1 MLSSALLCRRNAD
14 PTQTEAHPYPHAN
27 EASVDATEGFCK
39 GFWVGFS
46 RPLCKTPPL
55 HQIQDDV
62 GNETQGK
69 MKGMGRFPESEK
81 NVPSLVSRE
90 EQGEFHANITH
101 LKPSVTPDP
110 RWPTEILRENRRR
123 GARKRPRG
131 KRAGVRNR
139 LRARA
144 HRAPLPSI
152 LLANVQSLD
161 NKLDDLRARIKFQRD
176 IRDCNLLCFTES
188 WLNPAVP
195 NHAIQPAEFFSV
207 HRMDRTADSG
217 KSRGGGVCVM
227 VNNSWCNNA
236 NVVTLACSCSPNL
249 ELLALKLRPFY
260 LPREF
265 TSVIINTVYI
275 PPQANMDTALWEL
288 HEALT
293 QFQAQHRDAALIV
306 VGDFNSANLK
316 RAVPN
321 LYQHITFPTR
331 GNRTLDHC
339 YTPYKDSYKALAHP
353 PFGKSDHAAIF
364 LLPKYKQRLKRE
376 APVQREVAR
385 WTDQSVAAL
394 QDALDDADWDM
405 FRRSTDDVSE
415 FTEAVVGFIGK
426 LVDDTI
432 PRITIKKFS
441 NQKPWV
447 DRTIREALNSRTAA
461 YNAGIISG
469 NMDEYKSAAYGV
481 RRAVREAKRRY
492 GKKLETQFQ
501 QSGSRSL
508 WQGLRMITDYRS
520 PPSGLMSADESLA
533 NELNTFFARFEA
545 TSSSANASST
555 NANGASANSANA
567 NGAGASGTIGAA
579 GGTCAGPTIE
589 QRPLIITESD
599 VRRVFKRVNTRKA
612 MGPDGIC
619 GRVLKACADQL
630 APVFTDI
637 FNLSLTLG
645 IVPSSFK
652 RSTIVPVPKKPRPS
666 DLNDYRPV
674 ALTSVVMKCFEKL
687 VRDFITSS
695 LPASTDPLQFAY
707 RHNRSTDDAIAHL
720 LHTTLTH
727 LDEGRGN
734 YVKMLFVDYSSAF
747 NTIIPSLLT
756 TKLGD
761 LGLHTSL
768 CEWISNFLTD
778 RPQSVR
784 VGNCASSTLTL
795 STGAPQG
802 CVLSPLLYS
811 LYTYDCTATS
821 SSNTIVKFADDTV
834 VVGLISDNDER
845 AYLEEIKH
853 LENWCQEN
861 NLLLN
866 VSKTKELIV
875 DCSKK
880 QERHYQPVRIS
891 GTTVERVD
899 SFRYL
904 GVHISQDLSW
914 SRHTSSLAKKARQR
928 LYHLRRLRDFRLPSK
943 VLRNFYTCTIES
955 ILTGNITVWFG
966 NSTKQDRQALQRV
979 VRSAERITHSEL
991 PDLQTTYYKRCQTKA
1006 RKIVK
1011 DPTHPNNRLFSLL
1024 RSGRRFRSLK
1034 AKTERLK
1041 RSFFPQAI
1049 RALNQGN

>member
-1 MLSSALLCRRNAD
+1 
-14 PTQTEAHPYPHAN
+14 
-27 EASVDATEGFCK
+27 
-39 GFWVGFS
+39 
-46 RPLCKTPPL
+46 
-55 HQIQDDV
+55 
-62 GNETQGK
+62 
-69 MKGMGRFPESEK
+69 
-81 NVPSLVSRE
+81 
-90 EQGEFHANITH
+90 
-101 LKPSVTPDP
+101 
-110 RWPTEILRENRRR
+110 
-123 GARKRPRG
+123 
-131 KRAGVRNR
+131 
-139 LRARA
+139 
-144 HRAPLPSI
+144 
-152 LLANVQSLD
+152 
-161 NKLDDLRARIKFQRD
+161 
-176 IRDCNLLCFTES
+176 
-188 WLNPAVP
+188 
-195 NHAIQPAEFFSV
+195 
-207 HRMDRTADSG
+207 MDRTADSG
-217 KSRGGGVCVM
+217 KSRGGGVCAM

-236 NVVTLACSCSPNL
+236 NVVTLARSCSPNL

-260 LPREF
+260 LPGEF

-275 PPQANMDTALWEL
+275 PPQANMDTALCEL

-321 LYQHITFPTR
+321 LYQHVSFPTR

-364 LLPKYKQRLKRE
+364 LLPKYEQRLKRE

-385 WTDQSVAAL
+385 WTDKSVAAL
-394 QDALDDADWDM
+394 QDALDDADWDV

-441 NQKPWV
+441 NQKPWL
-447 DRTIREALNSRTAA
+447 DRTIRKALNSPTAA

-481 RRAVREAKRRY
+481 CRAVGEAKRRY
-492 GKKLETQFQ
+492 GKKLEIQFQ

-508 WQGLRMITDYRS
+508 WQGIRMITDYRS
-520 PPSGLMSADESLA
+520 PSSGVMSADESLA
-533 NELNTFFARFEA
+533 NQLNTFFARFEA
-545 TSSSANASST
+545 TSSSANASR
-555 NANGASANSANA
+555 ANANSANA
-567 NGAGASGTIGAA
+567 SSTNANSASANGTFGAA
-579 GGTCAGPTIE
+579 NSACAEPTIE
-589 QRPLIITESD
+589 QRPLIITEND

-612 MGPDGIC
+612 VGPDSIC

-630 APVFTDI
+630 ALVFTDI

-645 IVPSSFK
+645 IIPSSFK

-674 ALTSVVMKCFEKL
+674 AFTSVVMKCFEKL

-695 LPASTDPLQFAY
+695 LPASKDPLQFAY
-707 RHNRSTDDAIAHL
+707 RHNHSTDDAIAHL

-727 LDEGRGN
+727 LDKGIGN

-756 TKLGD
+756 TKLED

-768 CEWISNFLTD
+768 CDWISNFLTD
-778 RPQSVR
+778 RPQS
-784 VGNCASSTLTL
+784 LL
-795 STGAPQG
+795 PAP
-802 CVLSPLLYS
+802 
-811 LYTYDCTATS
+811 
-821 SSNTIVKFADDTV
+821 VKFADDTV
-834 VVGLISDNDER
+834 VMSLISDNDES

-853 LENWCQEN
+853 LENWCQQN

-866 VSKTKELIV
+866 ISKTRELIV

-880 QERHYQPVRIS
+880 QERHYQP
-891 GTTVERVD
+891 
-899 SFRYL
+899 
-904 GVHISQDLSW
+904 DLSW
-914 SRHTSSLAKKARQR
+914 SHHTNSLAKKARQH

-955 ILTGNITVWFG
+955 IHTGNITVWFG

-979 VRSAERITHSEL
+979 VCSAERITHTEL
-991 PDLQTTYYKRCQTKA
+991 PDVQTIYYKRCQTKA
-1006 RKIVK
+1006 RRIVK
-1011 DPTHPNNRLFSLL
+1011 DPTHPKNRLFSLL
-1024 RSGRRFRSLK
+1024 
-1034 AKTERLK
+1034 
-1041 RSFFPQAI
+1041 
-1049 RALNQGN
+1049 

>member
-1 MLSSALLCRRNAD
+1 
-14 PTQTEAHPYPHAN
+14 
-27 EASVDATEGFCK
+27 
-39 GFWVGFS
+39 
-46 RPLCKTPPL
+46 
-55 HQIQDDV
+55 
-62 GNETQGK
+62 
-69 MKGMGRFPESEK
+69 
-81 NVPSLVSRE
+81 
-90 EQGEFHANITH
+90 TH
-101 LKPSVTPDP
+101 LKPYLTPDP
-110 RWPTEILRENRRR
+110 RWPTEILRENK
-123 GARKRPRG
+123 GCGSRKRPRG

-152 LLANVQSLD
+152 LLTNVQSLD

-195 NHAIQPAEFFSV
+195 NHAIPLAEFFSV
-207 HRMDRTADSG
+207 HRMDRMANLG

-236 NVVTLACSCSPNL
+236 NVVTLTRSCSPNL

-260 LPREF
+260 LLREF
-265 TSVIINTVYI
+265 TSVIINT
-275 PPQANMDTALWEL
+275 
-288 HEALT
+288 
-293 QFQAQHRDAALIV
+293 HRDATLIV
-306 VGDFNSANLK
+306 VGDFNNANLK

-321 LYQHITFPTR
+321 LYQHVTFPTR

-339 YTPYKDSYKALAHP
+339 YTPYKDSYKAQAHP
-353 PFGKSDHAAIF
+353 LFGKSDHAAIF

-426 LVDDTI
+426 LVEDTI
-432 PRITIKKFS
+432 PRTTIKTFP

-447 DRTIREALNSRTAA
+447 DRTIREALNSRTTA

-501 QSGSRSL
+501 QSGSRSRWL
-508 WQGLRMITDYRS
+508 GLRTIMDYRS
-520 PPSGLMSADESLA
+520 PPSGLISADESLA
-533 NELNTFFARFEA
+533 NALNTFFARFEA
-545 TSSSANASST
+545 TSSSANANST
-555 NANGASANSANA
+555 NANG
-567 NGAGASGTIGAA
+567 TIGAA
-579 GGTCAGPTIE
+579 NGACAGPIIE
-589 QRPLIITESD
+589 QRPLIITETD
-599 VRRVFKRVNTRKA
+599 VRRVFKRV
-612 MGPDGIC
+612 GG
-619 GRVLKACADQL
+619 
-630 APVFTDI
+630 
-637 FNLSLTLG
+637 
-645 IVPSSFK
+645 FK
-652 RSTIVPVPKKPRPS
+652 RSTIIPVLKKPRPS
-666 DLNDYRPV
+666 DLNDYCPV

-695 LPASTDPLQFAY
+695 LPASMDPLQFAY

-734 YVKMLFVDYSSAF
+734 YDKMLFVDYSSAF
-747 NTIIPSLLT
+747 TTIILSLLT

-761 LGLHTSL
+761 LGLHSSL
-768 CEWISNFLTD
+768 CDWISNFLTD
-778 RPQSVR
+778 RPQSVK
-784 VGNCASSTLTL
+784 VGNCVSSTFTL

-821 SSNTIVKFADDTV
+821 SSTIIVKFADDTTV
-834 VVGLISDNDER
+834 MGLISDNDER

-914 SRHTSSLAKKARQR
+914 SCHTNSLAKKARQC

-943 VLRNFYTCTIES
+943 VLWNFYTCTIES

-979 VRSAERITHSEL
+979 VHSAERITHTEL
-991 PDLQTTYYKRCQTKA
+991 PDLQTIYYKRYQTKA
-1006 RKIVK
+1006 RRIVK

-1024 RSGRRFRSLK
+1024 
-1034 AKTERLK
+1034 
-1041 RSFFPQAI
+1041 
-1049 RALNQGN
+1049 

>member
-1 MLSSALLCRRNAD
+1 MSHDQYLKGDLSLTITDADYTKRSLYTCACKGQELCDVSLQIEACNSSVQIKPGEPLVLDLLISESVEVIYNSTGAAAPSSGQICTVAGHSLKCKPEYTRRVSLISAVELRGTAPSDSGVYSIRD
-14 PTQTEAHPYPHAN
+14 TKHEEIIQTYT
-27 EASVDATEGFCK
+27 VTVEGFLWGPPK
-39 GFWVGFS
+39 NIEVRMTGYS
-46 RPLCKTPPL
+46 KTVL
-55 HQIQDDV
+55 YQ
-62 GNETQGK
+62 
-69 MKGMGRFPESEK
+69 FPQES
-81 NVPSLVSRE
+81 VVS
-90 EQGEFHANITH
+90 
-101 LKPSVTPDP
+101 D
-110 RWPTEILRENRRR
+110 RENTVCKL
-123 GARKRPRG
+123 A
-131 KRAGVRNR
+131 AASH
-139 LRARA
+139 L
-144 HRAPLPSI
+144 SI
-152 LLANVQSLD
+152 LCSDAVVIFLSGTGAELPLSHNPSRSHHSDHSDVQP
-161 NKLDDLRARIKFQRD
+161 
-176 IRDCNLLCFTES
+176 C
-188 WLNPAVP
+188 P
-195 NHAIQPAEFFSV
+195 NQSS
-207 HRMDRTADSG
+207 T
-217 KSRGGGVCVM
+217 
-227 VNNSWCNNA
+227 
-236 NVVTLACSCSPNL
+236 VTVLTV
-249 ELLALKLRPFY
+249 LLALTGAGL
-260 LPREF
+260 
-265 TSVIINTVYI
+265 
-275 PPQANMDTALWEL
+275 
-288 HEALT
+288 
-293 QFQAQHRDAALIV
+293 
-306 VGDFNSANLK
+306 
-316 RAVPN
+316 
-321 LYQHITFPTR
+321 
-331 GNRTLDHC
+331 
-339 YTPYKDSYKALAHP
+339 
-353 PFGKSDHAAIF
+353 
-364 LLPKYKQRLKRE
+364 
-376 APVQREVAR
+376 
-385 WTDQSVAAL
+385 VAAVL
-394 QDALDDADWDM
+394 T
-405 FRRSTDDVSE
+405 F
-415 FTEAVVGFIGK
+415 
-426 LVDDTI
+426 
-432 PRITIKKFS
+432 
-441 NQKPWV
+441 
-447 DRTIREALNSRTAA
+447 
-461 YNAGIISG
+461 
-469 NMDEYKSAAYGV
+469 
-481 RRAVREAKRRY
+481 
-492 GKKLETQFQ
+492 
-501 QSGSRSL
+501 
-508 WQGLRMITDYRS
+508 RS

-555 NANGASANSANA
+555 NANGASANSASANSANA
-567 NGAGASGTIGAA
+567 NGASANSANANGASANGTIGAA
-579 GGTCAGPTIE
+579 NGTCAGPTIE

-768 CEWISNFLTD
+768 CDWISNFLTD

-880 QERHYQPVRIS
+880 QERHYQPVTIS

-928 LYHLRRLRDFRLPSK
+928 LFHLRRLRDFRLPSK

-955 ILTGNITVWFG
+955 ILTANITVG
-966 NSTKQDRQALQRV
+966 LEIAPSRTDK
-979 VRSAERITHSEL
+979 HS
-991 PDLQTTYYKRCQTKA
+991 K
-1006 RKIVK
+1006 
-1011 DPTHPNNRLFSLL
+1011 
-1024 RSGRRFRSLK
+1024 G
-1034 AKTERLK
+1034 
-1041 RSFFPQAI
+1041 
-1049 RALNQGN
+1049 

>member
-1 MLSSALLCRRNAD
+1 
-14 PTQTEAHPYPHAN
+14 
-27 EASVDATEGFCK
+27 
-39 GFWVGFS
+39 
-46 RPLCKTPPL
+46 
-55 HQIQDDV
+55 
-62 GNETQGK
+62 
-69 MKGMGRFPESEK
+69 
-81 NVPSLVSRE
+81 
-90 EQGEFHANITH
+90 
-101 LKPSVTPDP
+101 
-110 RWPTEILRENRRR
+110 
-123 GARKRPRG
+123 
-131 KRAGVRNR
+131 
-139 LRARA
+139 
-144 HRAPLPSI
+144 
-152 LLANVQSLD
+152 
-161 NKLDDLRARIKFQRD
+161 
-176 IRDCNLLCFTES
+176 
-188 WLNPAVP
+188 
-195 NHAIQPAEFFSV
+195 
-207 HRMDRTADSG
+207 MDRMADSG

-236 NVVTLACSCSPNL
+236 NVVTLTCSCSPNL

-316 RAVPN
+316 RAVAN
-321 LYQHITFPTR
+321 LYQHVTFPTR

-376 APVQREVAR
+376 APVQREVAC

-747 NTIIPSLLT
+747 NTIVPSLLT

-768 CEWISNFLTD
+768 CDWISNFLTD

-795 STGAPQG
+795 SSSGLCPKPPALLTVHLRLHSHFSITEPLGQNYTNAKLT
-802 CVLSPLLYS
+802 CVHLNDKQKLGLRELKNMGLDQKAFQFIKCLL
-811 LYTYDCTATS
+811 
-821 SSNTIVKFADDTV
+821 
-834 VVGLISDNDER
+834 GLGGP
-845 AYLEEIKH
+845 A
-853 LENWCQEN
+853 
-861 NLLLN
+861 
-866 VSKTKELIV
+866 ELI
-875 DCSKK
+875 
-880 QERHYQPVRIS
+880 
-891 GTTVERVD
+891 
-899 SFRYL
+899 
-904 GVHISQDLSW
+904 
-914 SRHTSSLAKKARQR
+914 
-928 LYHLRRLRDFRLPSK
+928 
-943 VLRNFYTCTIES
+943 
-955 ILTGNITVWFG
+955 
-966 NSTKQDRQALQRV
+966 
-979 VRSAERITHSEL
+979 
-991 PDLQTTYYKRCQTKA
+991 
-1006 RKIVK
+1006 
-1011 DPTHPNNRLFSLL
+1011 
-1024 RSGRRFRSLK
+1024 
-1034 AKTERLK
+1034 
-1041 RSFFPQAI
+1041 
-1049 RALNQGN
+1049 

>member
-1 MLSSALLCRRNAD
+1 MSLDNLNCLKTWQKSKSTVSKAMDRPFSGMILTILKKRATITKMVVFPSEAGRSMTKSIEMGTNSPTEEWGSSLPAGGVHKFLLRVQSVHEDTYLMMSLCMAGHQYLALNRCVVCVHPGSPV
-14 PTQTEAHPYPHAN
+14 PTDECAQVLNHYPVSDLYL
-27 EASVDATEGFCK
+27 EYFEPQVRLGLK
-39 GFWVGFS
+39 Y
-46 RPLCKTPPL
+46 
-55 HQIQDDV
+55 
-62 GNETQGK
+62 
-69 MKGMGRFPESEK
+69 
-81 NVPSLVSRE
+81 LVSRLMDDKHRDYFLSWL
-90 EQGEFHANITH
+90 QDGMNSRFLSGQQNPRGPRPPYNSRQIRLTLGSLYGRLQQSGSRLWNSFLPSDMGFSPSLHTTSRISYSRDALISLNLHSTH
-101 LKPSVTPDP
+101 LKPSVSPDP
-110 RWPTEILRENRRR
+110 RWPTEILRENKRC

-131 KRAGVRNR
+131 KRAGIRNR
-139 LRARA
+139 LRAQA

-217 KSRGGGVCVM
+217 KSRGGRVCVM

-236 NVVTLACSCSPNL
+236 NVVILTRSCSPNL

-275 PPQANMDTALWEL
+275 PPQANMDTALCEL

-293 QFQAQHRDAALIV
+293 QFQTQHWDAALIV

-321 LYQHITFPTR
+321 LYQHVTFPTR

-339 YTPYKDSYKALAHP
+339 YTPYKD
-353 PFGKSDHAAIF
+353 
-364 LLPKYKQRLKRE
+364 
-376 APVQREVAR
+376 
-385 WTDQSVAAL
+385 
-394 QDALDDADWDM
+394 
-405 FRRSTDDVSE
+405 
-415 FTEAVVGFIGK
+415 
-426 LVDDTI
+426 
-432 PRITIKKFS
+432 
-441 NQKPWV
+441 
-447 DRTIREALNSRTAA
+447 
-461 YNAGIISG
+461 
-469 NMDEYKSAAYGV
+469 
-481 RRAVREAKRRY
+481 
-492 GKKLETQFQ
+492 
-501 QSGSRSL
+501 
-508 WQGLRMITDYRS
+508 RS
-520 PPSGLMSADESLA
+520 PNSA
-533 NELNTFFARFEA
+533 
-545 TSSSANASST
+545 
-555 NANGASANSANA
+555 NANGASANSASPN
-567 NGAGASGTIGAA
+567 GTIGAA
-579 GGTCAGPTIE
+579 SGTYAGPTIE

-637 FNLSLTLG
+637 FNLSLTLS
-645 IVPSSFK
+645 IIPSSFK
-652 RSTIVPVPKKPRPS
+652 RSTIVPIPKKPRPS

-695 LPASTDPLQFAY
+695 LPASMDPLQFAY

-734 YVKMLFVDYSSAF
+734 YVKIM
-747 NTIIPSLLT
+747 PSLLT

-768 CEWISNFLTD
+768 CDWISNFLTD

-784 VGNCASSTLTL
+784 LGNCASSTLTL

-811 LYTYDCTATS
+811 LYTYDCTTTS
-821 SSNTIVKFADDTV
+821 SSNIIVKFADDTV
-834 VVGLISDNDER
+834 VMGLISDNDER

-899 SFRYL
+899 SFR
-904 GVHISQDLSW
+904 
-914 SRHTSSLAKKARQR
+914 
-928 LYHLRRLRDFRLPSK
+928 RLRDFRLPSK

-979 VRSAERITHSEL
+979 VRSAERITHTEL
-991 PDLQTTYYKRCQTKA
+991 PDLQTIYYKRCQTKA

-1024 RSGRRFRSLK
+1024 RKYDGKDKSHATLAMVS
-1034 AKTERLK
+1034 
-1041 RSFFPQAI
+1041 
-1049 RALNQGN
+1049 N

>member
-1 MLSSALLCRRNAD
+1 MTSAFEVLQQASIFTKLDLHSTYNLRRFVKNISTVAA
-14 PTQTEAHPYPHAN
+14 PLFALTRKASGQFCWSTEAQQAFDELKRHLIKAPILQLPVA
-27 EASVDATEGFCK
+27 EFPFVVEVDAAKWE
-39 GFWVGFS
+39 S
-46 RPLCKTPPL
+46 SPP
-55 HQIQDDV
+55 
-62 GNETQGK
+62 
-69 MKGMGRFPESEK
+69 S
-81 NVPSLVSRE
+81 
-90 EQGEFHANITH
+90 A
-101 LKPSVTPDP
+101 
-110 RWPTEILRENRRR
+110 
-123 GARKRPRG
+123 
-131 KRAGVRNR
+131 
-139 LRARA
+139 
-144 HRAPLPSI
+144 LPSI
-152 LLANVQSLD
+152 VIPGARVVAPIQCGVEKAVREALLTEP
-161 NKLDDLRARIKFQRD
+161 DL
-176 IRDCNLLCFTES
+176 
-188 WLNPAVP
+188 
-195 NHAIQPAEFFSV
+195 
-207 HRMDRTADSG
+207 
-217 KSRGGGVCVM
+217 GGG
-227 VNNSWCNNA
+227 
-236 NVVTLACSCSPNL
+236 
-249 ELLALKLRPFY
+249 
-260 LPREF
+260 
-265 TSVIINTVYI
+265 
-275 PPQANMDTALWEL
+275 PPGRLY
-288 HEALT
+288 
-293 QFQAQHRDAALIV
+293 
-306 VGDFNSANLK
+306 
-316 RAVPN
+316 VP
-321 LYQHITFPTR
+321 
-331 GNRTLDHC
+331 
-339 YTPYKDSYKALAHP
+339 KA
-353 PFGKSDHAAIF
+353 
-364 LLPKYKQRLKRE
+364 
-376 APVQREVAR
+376 REVAR

-394 QDALDDADWDM
+394 QDALDDEDWDM

-533 NELNTFFARFEA
+533 NELNTFFARFKA
-545 TSSSANASST
+545 TSRSANASST

-567 NGAGASGTIGAA
+567 NSANANSANANCASANGTIGAA
-579 GGTCAGPTIE
+579 SGTCVGPTIE

-612 MGPDGIC
+612 MGADGIC

-652 RSTIVPVPKKPRPS
+652 RSTIVPVLKKPRPSS

-695 LPASTDPLQFAY
+695 LPASMDPLQFAY

-768 CEWISNFLTD
+768 CDWISNFLTD

-784 VGNCASSTLTL
+784 VGNCSSTTLTL

-811 LYTYDCTATS
+811 MYTYDCTATS
-821 SSNTIVKFADDTV
+821 SSNINVKFADDTV

-866 VSKTKELIV
+866 VSNTKELIV

-914 SRHTSSLAKKARQR
+914 SRHTSPLAKKARQC

-979 VRSAERITHSEL
+979 VRSAECITHSEL
-991 PDLQTTYYKRCQTKA
+991 PDLQTIYYKRCQTKA

-1034 AKTERLK
+1034 TKTERLK

>member
-1 MLSSALLCRRNAD
+1 
-14 PTQTEAHPYPHAN
+14 
-27 EASVDATEGFCK
+27 
-39 GFWVGFS
+39 
-46 RPLCKTPPL
+46 
-55 HQIQDDV
+55 
-62 GNETQGK
+62 
-69 MKGMGRFPESEK
+69 
-81 NVPSLVSRE
+81 
-90 EQGEFHANITH
+90 
-101 LKPSVTPDP
+101 
-110 RWPTEILRENRRR
+110 
-123 GARKRPRG
+123 
-131 KRAGVRNR
+131 
-139 LRARA
+139 
-144 HRAPLPSI
+144 
-152 LLANVQSLD
+152 
-161 NKLDDLRARIKFQRD
+161 
-176 IRDCNLLCFTES
+176 
-188 WLNPAVP
+188 
-195 NHAIQPAEFFSV
+195 
-207 HRMDRTADSG
+207 MDRTADSG

-1024 RSGRRFRSLK
+1024 SSNTIVKFADDTVVVGLISDNDERAYLEEIKHLENWCQENNLLLNVSKTKELIVDCSKKQERHYQPVRISGTTVERVDSFRYLGVHISQDLSWSRHTSSLAKKARQRLYHLRRLRDFRLPSKVLRNFYTCTIESILTGNITVWFGNSTKQDRQALQRVVRSAERITHSELPDLQTTYYKRCQTKARKIVKDPTHPNNRLFSLLRSGRRFRSLK

>member
-1 MLSSALLCRRNAD
+1 
-14 PTQTEAHPYPHAN
+14 
-27 EASVDATEGFCK
+27 
-39 GFWVGFS
+39 
-46 RPLCKTPPL
+46 
-55 HQIQDDV
+55 
-62 GNETQGK
+62 
-69 MKGMGRFPESEK
+69 
-81 NVPSLVSRE
+81 
-90 EQGEFHANITH
+90 
-101 LKPSVTPDP
+101 
-110 RWPTEILRENRRR
+110 
-123 GARKRPRG
+123 
-131 KRAGVRNR
+131 
-139 LRARA
+139 
-144 HRAPLPSI
+144 
-152 LLANVQSLD
+152 
-161 NKLDDLRARIKFQRD
+161 
-176 IRDCNLLCFTES
+176 
-188 WLNPAVP
+188 
-195 NHAIQPAEFFSV
+195 
-207 HRMDRTADSG
+207 
-217 KSRGGGVCVM
+217 
-227 VNNSWCNNA
+227 
-236 NVVTLACSCSPNL
+236 
-249 ELLALKLRPFY
+249 
-260 LPREF
+260 
-265 TSVIINTVYI
+265 
-275 PPQANMDTALWEL
+275 
-288 HEALT
+288 
-293 QFQAQHRDAALIV
+293 
-306 VGDFNSANLK
+306 
-316 RAVPN
+316 
-321 LYQHITFPTR
+321 
-331 GNRTLDHC
+331 
-339 YTPYKDSYKALAHP
+339 
-353 PFGKSDHAAIF
+353 
-364 LLPKYKQRLKRE
+364 
-376 APVQREVAR
+376 
-385 WTDQSVAAL
+385 
-394 QDALDDADWDM
+394 
-405 FRRSTDDVSE
+405 
-415 FTEAVVGFIGK
+415 
-426 LVDDTI
+426 
-432 PRITIKKFS
+432 
-441 NQKPWV
+441 
-447 DRTIREALNSRTAA
+447 
-461 YNAGIISG
+461 
-469 NMDEYKSAAYGV
+469 
-481 RRAVREAKRRY
+481 
-492 GKKLETQFQ
+492 
-501 QSGSRSL
+501 
-508 WQGLRMITDYRS
+508 
-520 PPSGLMSADESLA
+520 
-533 NELNTFFARFEA
+533 
-545 TSSSANASST
+545 
-555 NANGASANSANA
+555 
-567 NGAGASGTIGAA
+567 
-579 GGTCAGPTIE
+579 
-589 QRPLIITESD
+589 
-599 VRRVFKRVNTRKA
+599 

-768 CEWISNFLTD
+768 CDWISNFLTD

-880 QERHYQPVRIS
+880 QERHYQPVTIS

-943 VLRNFYTCTIES
+943 VLRNVYTCTIES